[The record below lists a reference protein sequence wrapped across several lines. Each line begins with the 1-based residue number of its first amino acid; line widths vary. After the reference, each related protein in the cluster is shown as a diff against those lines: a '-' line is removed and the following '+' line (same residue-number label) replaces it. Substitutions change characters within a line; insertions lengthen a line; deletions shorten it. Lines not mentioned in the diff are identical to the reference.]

1 MYLLWLISMIG
12 AVACQGEFSA
22 IVFLPIFNFL
32 TFNYDISF
40 NKICSD
46 VFHGIILECR
56 ANKCVFFL
64 PDLSDSTV

>member
-1 MYLLWLISMIG
+1 MIG

-22 IVFLPIFNFL
+22 IVFLPIFNSDMIFP
-32 TFNYDISF
+32 F

-56 ANKCVFFL
+56 ANKCVFYL

>member
-1 MYLLWLISMIG
+1 MIG

-22 IVFLPIFNFL
+22 IVFLPIFNSDMIFPL
-32 TFNYDISF
+32 TRSHG
-40 NKICSD
+40 SD

-64 PDLSDSTV
+64 LDLSDSTV